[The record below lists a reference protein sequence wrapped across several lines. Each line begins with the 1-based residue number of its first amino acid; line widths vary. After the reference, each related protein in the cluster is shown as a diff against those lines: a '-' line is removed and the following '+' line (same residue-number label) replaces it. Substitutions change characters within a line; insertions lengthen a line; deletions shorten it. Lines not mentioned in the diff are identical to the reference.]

1 MREASMSRI
10 VAGLAMLA
18 FSSSIGA
25 IAADE
30 TPAPRSAALA
40 SALNGLMS
48 TAGVD
53 AMAAADPEHPDRF
66 VAALAVPGVQLLVV
80 DAKSPA
86 PAVVTQRIA
95 ARQFRDVY
103 TELQRQ
109 EARQDRVFV
118 YDIGADGLS
127 SKGGDVL
134 YASGEVQTI
143 FNGEPAAQKLTES
156 TYRQRLAESD
166 ERYSRML
173 SLLIDA
179 LKRPPS
185 Q

>member
-1 MREASMSRI
+1 MSRI
-10 VAGLAMLA
+10 VAGLAMLI
-18 FSSSIGA
+18 FSSTIGA
-25 IAADE
+25 IPADE
-30 TPAPRSAALA
+30 TSPSRSAALA
-40 SALNGLMS
+40 SELNGLMS
-48 TAGVD
+48 TAGLD
-53 AMAAADPEHPDRF
+53 AMAAADPEHSERF

-80 DAKSPA
+80 DAKSPT

-109 EARQDRVFV
+109 EARQDRIFI
-118 YDIGADGLS
+118 YDLGADGLS
-127 SKGGDVL
+127 REGGDVL
-134 YASGEVQTI
+134 YASGQVQTI
-143 FNGEPAAQKLTES
+143 FNGEPASQKLSDS
-156 TYRQRLAESD
+156 TYRQRLSESD

-179 LKRPPS
+179 LKRAAS